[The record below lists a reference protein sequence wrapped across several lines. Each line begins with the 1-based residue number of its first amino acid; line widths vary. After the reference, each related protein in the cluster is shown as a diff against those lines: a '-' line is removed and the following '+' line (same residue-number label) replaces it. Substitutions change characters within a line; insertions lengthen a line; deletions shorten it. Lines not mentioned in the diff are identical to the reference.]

1 MVVGT
6 KSKRPQSSAPSR
18 VDRLRDSARDKPDA
32 NQDINMSSVTDVRNI
47 NAKPCLEPPV
57 DLVSTNDR
65 DSIDIR
71 LISELSEAIERGL
84 DRGVTHAG
92 MAYWLRTQAD
102 IVERMASARIAPS
115 LPAKDTA
122 EPPA

>member
-1 MVVGT
+1 
-6 KSKRPQSSAPSR
+6 
-18 VDRLRDSARDKPDA
+18 
-32 NQDINMSSVTDVRNI
+32 MSSVTDVRNI

-102 IVERMASARIAPS
+102 IVERMASARLRTLQSRP
-115 LPAKDTA
+115 PKP
-122 EPPA
+122 EPLT